1 MACVAGRGEGD
12 LEGGREGER
21 EGDDLCNTDAFPLQT
36 KGGAVCQ
43 LVPKPTTNSVILTLG
58 GRSSSFHSPLVLT
71 FNPLLHALP
80 ITRMAPVK
88 AADMHEIKS
97 TENRAQ
103 KSRNYYVDN
112 GGISIEFTASLSVG
126 LRVKL
131 QRGTPTEFTA
141 VLPTGLSRTS
151 LCKLYSLARL
161 ITSS

>member
-12 LEGGREGER
+12 LEGGRWGERGKGGRMTEGGREREGGREGER
-21 EGDDLCNTDAFPLQT
+21 EGDNLCHTDAFLLQT
-36 KGGAVCQ
+36 KGRGGAVCQ

-103 KSRNYYVDN
+103 KSR
-112 GGISIEFTASLSVG
+112 
-126 LRVKL
+126 KL
-131 QRGTPTEFTA
+131 
-141 VLPTGLSRTS
+141 
-151 LCKLYSLARL
+151 LC
-161 ITSS
+161 

>member
-12 LEGGREGER
+12 LEGGGWGERGKGGQMTEGGRERDGGREGER

-58 GRSSSFHSPLVLT
+58 GRTSSFHSPLVLT
-71 FNPLLHALP
+71 FNPLLHAP

-88 AADMHEIKS
+88 ATDMHEIKS

-103 KSRNYYVDN
+103 KSR
-112 GGISIEFTASLSVG
+112 
-126 LRVKL
+126 KL
-131 QRGTPTEFTA
+131 
-141 VLPTGLSRTS
+141 
-151 LCKLYSLARL
+151 LC
-161 ITSS
+161 